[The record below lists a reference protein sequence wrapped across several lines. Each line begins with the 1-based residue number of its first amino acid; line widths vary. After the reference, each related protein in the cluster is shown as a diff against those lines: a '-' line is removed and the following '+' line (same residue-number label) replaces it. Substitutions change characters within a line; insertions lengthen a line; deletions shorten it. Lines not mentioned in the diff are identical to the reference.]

1 MEKYVIDEILE
12 VLCDTDKILTVKF
25 KIGEDDIT
33 THREIVDSEYYSWCE
48 ENYFNENEMDDELDE
63 YEEEGYYGFRFDM
76 GIWESKYSDS
86 DLVMEYIYESYPH
99 LSDLPNNKN

>member
-12 VLCDTDKILTVKF
+12 VLCDTDKILTVKI

-86 DLVMEYIYESYPH
+86 DLVMEYIYETYPH